1 MLYTFNEVAELQKM
15 PLDYKISVAIEW
27 IGKAFDTCENPA
39 LAGWNKDYAMSQTTS
54 TEMATEVIWMNYEPP
69 VLQYDMWGGD
79 EA

>member
-1 MLYTFNEVAELQKM
+1 MDDAGQEELLEIITRSKAKIIISGYDNDLYNT
-15 PLDYKISVAIEW
+15 
-27 IGKAFDTCENPA
+27 A